1 MTLTLNLP
9 SKLGDYVAAQVA
21 QGFYADEEE
30 VIRDA
35 VRRHAGMDFSAD
47 STALEA
53 MLLEGVRSSHEPLTD
68 DVWASIRQRAAQL
81 TIGA

>member
-9 SKLGDYVAAQVA
+9 SKLSEYVAAQVA

-35 VRRHAGMDFSAD
+35 VRRHAGMDFSGD
-47 STALEA
+47 SDALEA
-53 MLLEGVRSSHEPLTD
+53 MLLKGVRSSHESLTD
-68 DVWASIRQRAAQL
+68 DVWPTIRQRASQL
-81 TIGA
+81 TAGA